1 MEGKTELIKESTSF
15 DLVIPVSV
23 ERKIRILCRE
33 IPDLEWSGILFYT
46 TEGSFD
52 DGSLKIICE
61 DILQMDEGTGTYTE
75 FQTSPDIATYM
86 VNHPELCNTYQGLIH
101 SHAGFQ
107 TFFSGTDLNT
117 LKVEGSDMAH
127 FVSLIVNNEG
137 TYTAAITR
145 KILVTSHMKE
155 IIPTWN
161 GKKDTNEYEVTNVEI
176 RYHFLGVTKE
186 MPETPADDELL
197 NRIEEIRKAKKKA
210 LANKV
215 FSTPDNLYKIPVP
228 KPVSL
233 ESRSPKAVDGKMDIL
248 VDSILRQLIS
258 GTPIINTK
266 RMDLKA
272 WSENIEKIYSRRFK
286 DIQSFSNWA
295 DFYIDFL
302 FNSYQCSDYGY
313 GDSED
318 FHSDLAEEL
327 TDALIQLGNND
338 YFDAFI
344 EILSTY
350 IIDYGHN

>member
-1 MEGKTELIKESTSF
+1 MEGKTELIKESTLF

-23 ERKIRILCRE
+23 ERKIRILCKE
-33 IPDLEWSGILFYT
+33 IPNLEWSGILFYT

-52 DGSLKIICE
+52 DGSLKIICK

-75 FQTSPDIATYM
+75 FQTSPDIATYL
-86 VNHPELCNTYQGLIH
+86 VSHPELCNMYQGLIH

-145 KILVTSHMKE
+145 KILVTGHMKE
-155 IIPTWN
+155 TIPTWN
-161 GKKDTNEYEVTNVEI
+161 GKKDTREYEITNTEI
-176 RYHFLGVTKE
+176 RYHFLKVTKE
-186 MPETPADDELL
+186 MQETPDDDELL
-197 NRIEEIRKAKKKA
+197 NRIEEIRKAKKET
-210 LANKV
+210 LANRV
-215 FSTPDNLYKIPVP
+215 FNIPDNLYKIPVP
-228 KPVSL
+228 ESVSPRVID
-233 ESRSPKAVDGKMDIL
+233 SKMDTL
-248 VDSILRQLIS
+248 VNSVLRQLIS

-295 DFYIDFL
+295 DSYIDFL

-313 GDSED
+313 SDNED
-318 FHSDLAEEL
+318 FHFHSDLAEEL
-327 TDALIQLGNND
+327 IDSLDHLGNND